1 MAITDT
7 NLRPGNEVWMFD
19 TLKRLEDDGQL
30 AAFCGHVEIP
40 IAAEVIWIAI
50 KADYTLDDG
59 TLDDGTLDATKA
71 CRDLLAFPPYME
83 RMAEEIAT
91 ARSPEE

>member
-40 IAAEVIWIAI
+40 IAA
-50 KADYTLDDG
+50 
-59 TLDDGTLDATKA
+59 KA

-91 ARSPEE
+91 ARSPKE